1 MGFKLGKRS
10 GPLMDRGQ
18 VKSKLSFKQEDASVP
33 GTPVLRKDLK
43 KGILGEANN
52 DGSIFIH
59 KDIPPGSEQETA
71 VLMHEMIHQ
80 TDRKLGKL
88 GYNDDF
94 VKWNGNQYPREKGK
108 ILYEGEWMDEGSK
121 NFPWEKMPW
130 E

>member
-52 DGSIFIH
+52 DGTIYVSNNIE
-59 KDIPPGSEQETA
+59 PGSEQERS
-71 VLMHEMIHQ
+71 VVMHEMKHM
-80 TDRKLGKL
+80 TDMKLGKL
-88 GYNDDF
+88 GYSDDEIT
-94 VKWNGNQYPREKGK
+94 WNGDKFERADGHIK
-108 ILYEGEWMDEGSK
+108 YEGKWYPEGDK
-121 NFPWEKMPW
+121 AFPWEQH
-130 E
+130 